1 MSHRPMLLILT
12 ATVSTQ
18 RVVGGDLTLAGEFP
32 FSVLISAPGLPRVWS
47 CSGVLISRRQVLTAA
62 HCRTM
67 VSTLQHCSTGQLM
80 MCRLRARQ

>member
-1 MSHRPMLLILT
+1 MLMILT
-12 ATVSTQ
+12 AAVSTQ

-47 CSGVLISRRQVLTAA
+47 CSGVLISRRHVLTAA